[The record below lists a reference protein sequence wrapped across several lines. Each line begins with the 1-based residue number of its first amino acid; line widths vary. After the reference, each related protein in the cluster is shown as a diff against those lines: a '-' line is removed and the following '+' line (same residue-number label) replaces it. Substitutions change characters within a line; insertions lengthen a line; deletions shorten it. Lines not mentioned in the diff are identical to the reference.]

1 MSQMT
6 HSLSDL
12 VHVLN
17 DGIGF
22 YDEASRRA
30 GNHVYTDV
38 FARMHHLKS
47 AIVAD
52 LNAEIALQGER
63 PPINGTW
70 LGDMRIS
77 YADLLI
83 DMSEHPDHAY
93 ISQVEAQED
102 RVLGAFKNAIV
113 SDKSE
118 RVRELARL
126 YLPEVQ
132 RMHDEI
138 KALKIYR
145 YSSHVK
151 AKK

>member
-1 MSQMT
+1 MSQIT

-38 FARMHHLKS
+38 FARMNHLKS

-52 LNAEIALQGER
+52 LNKEIALEGER

-77 YADLLI
+77 YANLLI
-83 DMSEHPDHAY
+83 NMSEHPDHAY

-102 RVLGAFKNAIV
+102 RVLEAFKDAIA

-126 YLPEVQ
+126 HLPEVQ

-138 KALKIYR
+138 KALKNVSPLELIK
-145 YSSHVK
+145 S
-151 AKK
+151 

>member
-1 MSQMT
+1 MSQIT

-30 GNHVYTDV
+30 ENHVYTDV

-52 LNAEIALQGER
+52 LNEEIALQGER

-77 YADLLI
+77 YANLLI

-102 RVLGAFKNAIV
+102 RVLKAFKDAIA

-138 KALKIYR
+138 KALKNV
-145 YSSHVK
+145 SPLELMKS
-151 AKK
+151 

>member
-1 MSQMT
+1 MSQIT

-22 YDEASRRA
+22 YDEASHRA
-30 GNHVYTDV
+30 GNQVYTDV
-38 FARMHHLKS
+38 FARMHHLKA

-52 LNAEIALQGER
+52 LNAEIRLQGER

-77 YADLLI
+77 YANLLI
-83 DMSEHPDHAY
+83 DMSKHPDYAY

-102 RVLGAFKNAIV
+102 RVLEAFKDAIA

-118 RVRELARL
+118 RVRELARVH
-126 YLPEVQ
+126 LPEVQ

-138 KALKIYR
+138 KALKKL
-145 YSSHVK
+145 SSLESIK
-151 AKK
+151 S

>member
-1 MSQMT
+1 MSEVAN
-6 HSLSDL
+6 SLSDL

-17 DGIGF
+17 DGLGF
-22 YDEASRRA
+22 YNEASRRTS
-30 GNHVYTDV
+30 NHVYTGV
-38 FARMHHLKS
+38 FARMHHLKA

-52 LNAEIALQGER
+52 LNAEIVLQGEQ
-63 PPINGTW
+63 PPTNGTW
-70 LGDMRIS
+70 LGDMRIN
-77 YADLLI
+77 YADLLV

-102 RVLGAFKNAIV
+102 RVLEAFKSAYA

-118 RVRELARL
+118 RVRELAML

-138 KALKIYR
+138 KALKH
-145 YSSHVK
+145 SASFELSK
-151 AKK
+151 N

>member
-1 MSQMT
+1 M
-6 HSLSDL
+6 
-12 VHVLN
+12 VHALN

-52 LNAEIALQGER
+52 LNKEIALEGER

-77 YADLLI
+77 YANLLI
-83 DMSEHPDHAY
+83 NMSEHPDHAY

-102 RVLGAFKNAIV
+102 RVLEAFKDAIA

-118 RVRELARL
+118 RVRELAML
-126 YLPEVQ
+126 HLPEVQ

-138 KALKIYR
+138 KALKNLPPLELIK
-145 YSSHVK
+145 S
-151 AKK
+151 